1 MRLVAALVA
10 AAVTSLVLTAVVA
23 VVHVATDPE
32 IRDCAA
38 AVAAVDAANRAHQ
51 DQLQALDYASV
62 RARRDGPEAAGVP
75 VASLRADQTKH
86 ELEGARDEFTL
97 LCHYPD
103 PSSQPPT
110 ATAPTP
116 RELP

>member
-1 MRLVAALVA
+1 MKLVAALVA

-38 AVAAVDAANRAHQ
+38 ATSAVDAANDANQDAMVVLDRAELRAH
-51 DQLQALDYASV
+51 
-62 RARRDGPEAAGVP
+62 RDGDDSARPAQ
-75 VASLRADQTKH
+75 LRAQQTQA
-86 ELEGARDEFTL
+86 ELDAARAAFQL
-97 LCHYPD
+97 ACHYYAP
-103 PSSQPPT
+103 SQPPT
-110 ATAPTP
+110 AAVPTP